1 MEETMLGEK
10 KAIPLW
16 RRRRPNFLA
25 LERALESAADPS
37 AEQRTN
43 SERVVIEERI
53 ARQRTEQ
60 AWARAGREG

>member
-10 KAIPLW
+10 KTISLW

-25 LERALESAADPS
+25 LERALGAAADAS
-37 AEQRTN
+37 AEQRTD

-53 ARQRTEQ
+53 ARQRAKQ

>member
-1 MEETMLGEK
+1 MLGENK
-10 KAIPLW
+10 TVPLW

-25 LERALESAADPS
+25 LERALGSAADAS
-37 AEQRTN
+37 AEQRTD
-43 SERVVIEERI
+43 SERVVIEDRI

>member
-1 MEETMLGEK
+1 MLGEK
-10 KAIPLW
+10 KTVPLW

-25 LERALESAADPS
+25 LERALGPTVDKAGEP
-37 AEQRTN
+37 RTD
-43 SERVVIEERI
+43 SERVVIEDRI